1 MTSASQSQSQSQQ
14 PNSGEPLLSDR
25 EVQVAEL
32 IAEAKTDRQ
41 IAVELNIS
49 SFTVRWYVDNILY
62 KLGLPN
68 RVAICRWWFL
78 NCA

>member
-1 MTSASQSQSQSQQ
+1 MTAASQSQQ

>member
-1 MTSASQSQSQSQQ
+1 MTAPSQSQSQQQ